1 MTTYIGI
8 IGAGNISDTH
18 ARAAGAI
25 PGVKISAVYG
35 TNAEKVGRLAQA
47 HGAKPFSDLNAFL
60 VHRPMELVLVGSPSG
75 CHADEG
81 IAAAKQGLHVLT
93 EKPLDITTKRCDA
106 LIDAAQQANVKLGVF
121 FQDRTKPDIRKLKQW
136 VDHGVIGK
144 PLFIEARVKWYRPP
158 DYYSGSK
165 WRGVLALDG
174 GGALM
179 NQGVHTVDV
188 LLWLFGDPVRIQAR
202 TATLLHAIEAEDTAV
217 AILEFSSGAL
227 CALHSTTAAYPGYP
241 RHIEITGTQGTAILE
256 HDRIVSVDLR
266 DAPAGLLT
274 GSTGDTNLSASSA
287 VVSDVSGHKAVL
299 EDFLQAI
306 AQNRAPLCD
315 GKQGRRSV
323 AVIEEIYRL
332 ARASNLA
339 WTAPSAD

>member
-47 HGAKPFSDLNAFL
+47 HGAKPFSDFNAFL

-299 EDFLQAI
+299 EDFVQAV

>member
-1 MTTYIGI
+1 MTINIGI

-18 ARAAGAI
+18 ARAARS
-25 PGVKISAVYG
+25 ISNVNIAAVYG
-35 TNAEKVGRLAQA
+35 TNAQKVERLAREHQ
-47 HGAKPFSDLNAFL
+47 AKPYSDFNAFL
-60 VHRPMELVLVGSPSG
+60 AHRPMDLVLIGSPSG

-106 LIDAAQQANVKLGVF
+106 LIDAAQKANVKLGVF

-144 PLFIEARVKWYRPP
+144 PLLIEARVKWYRPP

-188 LLWLFGDPVRIQAR
+188 LLWLFGDPIRIQAR
-202 TATLLHAIEAEDTAV
+202 TATLLHNIEAEDTAV
-217 AILEFSSGAL
+217 AILEFASGAL
-227 CALHSTTAAYPGYP
+227 CLLHSTTAAYPGYP
-241 RHIEITGTQGTAILE
+241 RRIEITGTQGTAILE
-256 HDRIVSVDLR
+256 HDRIIAADLR
-266 DAPAGLLT
+266 DAPANLLT
-274 GSTGDTNLSASSA
+274 DSTGDTNQSASSA
-287 VVSDVSGHKAVL
+287 VVSDVSGHKAIL
-299 EDFLQAI
+299 EDFLHAI
-306 AQNRAPLCD
+306 DRNTTPLCD
-315 GKQGRRSV
+315 GKEGRRSV
-323 AVIEEIYRL
+323 ALIEEIYRA
-332 ARASNLA
+332 ARAA
-339 WTAPSAD
+339 AGR